1 MFPIP
6 FNFPFRK
13 KNGDITTIGDAIG
26 SGGGGEPYVLPI
38 ATADKLGGI
47 KVGSGLSIIDGVLS
61 ATGGGGGS
69 AFHLYSF
76 NTNNTNFPKGYV
88 ISKFDSETTGQ
99 SSDKSIFKNVLFN
112 GIGFVIGATSN
123 RIFGIATMASAT
135 ATKVRVETSDITIS
149 NNAATVSASYIEPE
163 FSYMSTFN
171 FTKIF

>member
-13 KNGDITTIGDAIG
+13 KNGDITTISDAIS
-26 SGGGGEPYVLPI
+26 SGGGGEPYVLPV

-47 KVGSGLSIIDGVLS
+47 KVGSGLSILDGVLS
-61 ATGGGGGS
+61 TTGGSGS

-76 NTNNTNFPKGYV
+76 NTNNTNFPKGYI
-88 ISKFDSETTGQ
+88 ISKFDSETTGS
-99 SSDKSIFKNVLFN
+99 SSDKNIFKNVLFN

-123 RIFGIATMASAT
+123 RIFGIATIASAT

-149 NNAATVSASYIEPE
+149 NDAVTVSASYIEPE